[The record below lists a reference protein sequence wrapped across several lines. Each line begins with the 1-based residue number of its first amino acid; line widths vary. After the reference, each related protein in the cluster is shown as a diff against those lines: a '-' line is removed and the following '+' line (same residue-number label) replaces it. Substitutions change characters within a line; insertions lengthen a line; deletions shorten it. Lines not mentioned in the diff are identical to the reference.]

1 MGQGLPKGGSRFAA
15 GVALAL
21 VLGGCSGDRADGTRG
36 IGLGPE
42 PCDGTC
48 QATSAT
54 PGAAAGERLSVADVG
69 RIVAQ
74 GVAEADARGEAAT
87 IGVVDRV
94 GNVLAVYRMAGAS
107 ERVQITSGE
116 EPITGLPV
124 DAGLDGV
131 EIVTANLAVISKALT
146 AAYFSSEG
154 NAFTTRTANQIIQ
167 ENFNPGEF
175 NTPGGPLFGVQISQL
190 PCSDISRRFNG
201 VGPGP
206 GPHRAAIGFAAD
218 PGALPLYKNGVLVGA
233 VAAIADGEYSL
244 DRTITDR
251 DEDLRDELIATAA
264 SFGYGAPRDRR
275 ADVITVEGKTLR
287 FAQVDFDDLAVDPAA
302 APAFATLPAGLQA
315 VLGYTVDDPSDPP
328 PPLRA
333 GTAFGNPESGVRPA
347 LPADFPNLP
356 ADRFNALD
364 AFVLVDET
372 NTNRFPARD
381 GTAGLSA
388 QEVELLL
395 AESIELA
402 NRSRSQV
409 RKPLGSQAGIHVT
422 IVDINGDV
430 LGAARTRDALVDAV
444 DVTTQKARS
453 ALLLSS
459 AIAESRIDALPDAEY
474 LGSGGLAR
482 ILDRA
487 GSGQLK
493 TSSPSA
499 YVDAFQRFF
508 DQPDALSNGA
518 FAFSTR
524 AIGNISRPFYPDG
537 LNGPNGLRPAPEG
550 PLSRPPGE
558 WSLFSTGL
566 ELDLVYNAVVRHLA
580 YVLQLGPPG
589 GPPLFDT
596 DVEQNCTGYSSIS
609 AGLSQDAP
617 FAEARNGIT
626 LFAGGFPIYDGSGR
640 LVGAIGLSGDGL
652 EQDDFLP
659 FVAIDRVG
667 KRADTDIQ
675 NAPSAIR
682 ADRLQAKDPRY
693 PEDAR
698 ELFLRWVIC
707 PQAPFLDDPEVQDV
721 CSGL

>member
-1 MGQGLPKGGSRFAA
+1 MGKVSPKGGS
-15 GVALAL
+15 GVAAVIVLAFAI
-21 VLGGCSGDRADGTRG
+21 GGCSGDRGGGTQG
-36 IGLGPE
+36 IGAGPQ
-42 PCDGTC
+42 PCDGNC
-48 QATSAT
+48 QTTSAT
-54 PGAAAGERLSVADVG
+54 PGAVAAEKLTVADVG

-94 GNVLAVYRMAGAS
+94 GNVLAVYRMAGAQ
-107 ERVQITSGE
+107 ETVRITSGV
-116 EPITGLPV
+116 EPITGQLV

-190 PCSDISRRFNG
+190 PCSDISQRFNG

-244 DRTITDR
+244 DRTITDQ
-251 DEDLRDELIATAA
+251 DEDVRDELIATAA

-287 FAQVDFDDLAVDPAA
+287 FAQVDFDDLAADPAA
-302 APAFATLPAGLQA
+302 APAFAALPVGLQA

-328 PPLRA
+328 PSLRA
-333 GTAFGNPESGVRPA
+333 GTAFGNPESGIRPA
-347 LPADFPNLP
+347 LPADFPNVP
-356 ADRFNALD
+356 AERFNALD
-364 AFVLVDET
+364 AFVLVDAS
-372 NTNRFPARD
+372 NSNRFPPRD
-381 GTAGLSA
+381 GLAGLTA
-388 QEVELLL
+388 EEVELLL

-409 RKPLGSQAGIHVT
+409 RKPLGSSAGIHVT

-430 LGAARTRDALVDAV
+430 LGVARTRDALVDAV

-453 ALLLSS
+453 ALLLSA

-474 LGSGGLAR
+474 LGTGGLVR
-482 ILDRA
+482 ILERA
-487 GSGQLK
+487 GAGQLK

-508 DQPDALSNGA
+508 DQPDALGDGA
-518 FAFSTR
+518 FAYSTR

-537 LNGPNGLRPAPEG
+537 LNGPGGVRPAPEG

-596 DVEQNCTGYSSIS
+596 DVERNCTGYSGIS

-617 FAEARNGIT
+617 FTEARNGIT
-626 LFAGGFPIYDGSGR
+626 LFAGGFPIYDRAGQ
-640 LVGAIGLSGDGL
+640 LIGAIGLSGDGL

-659 FVAIDRVG
+659 FLAIDRVG
-667 KRADTDIQ
+667 KLPGTDIR
-675 NAPSAIR
+675 NAPKGMR
-682 ADRLQAKDPRY
+682 ADRLQAKERRF

-698 ELFLRWVIC
+698 DLFLRWVIC
-707 PQAPFLDDPEVQDV
+707 PQSPFLDDPEVQDV
-721 CSGL
+721 CKGL

>member
-1 MGQGLPKGGSRFAA
+1 MRKRQPKGVRGLVAVVAA
-15 GVALAL
+15 ALAL
-21 VLGGCSGDRADGTRG
+21 GACSGDRTDSTDG
-36 IGLGPE
+36 IGIGPR
-42 PCDGTC
+42 PCDGSC

-54 PGAAAGERLSVADVG
+54 PGAVSGEKLSESDVG
-69 RIVAQ
+69 QIVAQ
-74 GVAEADARGEAAT
+74 GVAEADALGESAT

-94 GNVLAVYRMAGAS
+94 GNVLAVYRMPGAQ
-107 ERVQITSGE
+107 EAVTITSGD
-116 EPITGLPV
+116 EPITGSLV

-201 VGPGP
+201 VGPDP

-244 DRTITDR
+244 DRTVTDR
-251 DEDLRDELIATAA
+251 DDDLRDERVATAA
-264 SFGYGAPRDRR
+264 SFGFGAPRDRR

-287 FAQVDFDDLAVDPAA
+287 FAQVDFDDLAADPAA
-302 APAFATLPAGLQA
+302 APAFDTLPAGLQA
-315 VLGYTVDDPSDPP
+315 VLGYTVDDPADPP

-347 LPADFPNLP
+347 TPADFSAIPS
-356 ADRFNALD
+356 ARFDALD

-381 GTAGLSA
+381 GLVGLSA
-388 QEVELLL
+388 EEVQLLL

-409 RKPLGSQAGIHVT
+409 RKPLGSSAGIHVT
-422 IVDINGDV
+422 IVDVNGDV
-430 LGAARTRDALVDAV
+430 LGVARTRDALVDAV

-459 AIAESRIDALPDAEY
+459 AVAGGRIDALPDAEY
-474 LGSGGLAR
+474 LGSGDLTR

-487 GSGQLK
+487 GAGQLK

-508 DQPDALSNGA
+508 EQPSALNDGA
-518 FAFSTR
+518 FAYSTR

-537 LNGPNGLRPAPEG
+537 LNGPGGVQPAPEG

-596 DVEQNCTGYSSIS
+596 DVEQNCTGYSGIS
-609 AGLSQDAP
+609 NGLTQDAP
-617 FAEARNGIT
+617 FSEARNGIT
-626 LFAGGFPIYDGSGR
+626 LFAGGFPIYDDNDQ
-640 LVGAIGLSGDGL
+640 LIGAIGLSGDGL

-659 FVAIDRVG
+659 FLAIDRVG
-667 KRADTDIQ
+667 NLAGTDIKNAPKPMRADQ
-675 NAPSAIR
+675 
-682 ADRLQAKDPRY
+682 LQAKDPRY
-693 PEDAR
+693 PEGTRD
-698 ELFLRWVIC
+698 LFLRWVIC
-707 PQAPFLDDPEVQDV
+707 PQSPFLDDPEVQDV
-721 CSGL
+721 CEGL